1 MTSARTSVP
10 GPLDVIV
17 VAVADRTGADLA
29 RDLIGAGHHVAV
41 AGPRI
46 TRLVDL
52 VAGTSAPAM
61 VVDLDDPTM
70 VGDMITRVGRRLGP
84 VTLVADPGGAIT
96 VGPWRID
103 DVVTTRGESAQ
114 AA

>member
-1 MTSARTSVP
+1 MASARTTSP

-17 VAVADRTGADLA
+17 VAVADRAGADLA
-29 RDLIGAGHHVAV
+29 RDLIRAGHHVAV

-70 VGDMITRVGRRLGP
+70 VGDMLTRVGRRLGP

-96 VGPWRID
+96 VGPWRTD
-103 DVVTTRGESAQ
+103 DVVAGGRESA
-114 AA
+114 AAA

>member
-1 MTSARTSVP
+1 MASARTSLP

-46 TRLVDL
+46 TQLVGL
-52 VAGTSAPAM
+52 VAGTPSPAM

-70 VGDMITRVGRRLGP
+70 LGDMFRRVERRLGP
-84 VTLVADPGGAIT
+84 VTLVADPGRVIT
-96 VGPWRID
+96 VGPWRTD
-103 DVVTTRGESAQ
+103 DVMVTSAGSAE